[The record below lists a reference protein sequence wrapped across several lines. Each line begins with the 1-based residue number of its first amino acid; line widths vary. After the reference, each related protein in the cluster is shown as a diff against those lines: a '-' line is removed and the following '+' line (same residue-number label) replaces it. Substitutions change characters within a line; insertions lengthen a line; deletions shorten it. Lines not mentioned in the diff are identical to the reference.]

1 MGHIVSTA
9 NGMTG
14 NVVVSRLFFIYIKKK
29 AYICILKGNDIILP
43 YNSVSIK
50 KRNFWLEKMNMQ
62 IAISGNIG
70 AGKTELTK
78 LLSKHYGYRAVYG
91 PSEENPY
98 LNSFYE
104 DMRRWSF
111 NMMVHSLYANIM
123 QLTELKATGVSF
135 IRDRSLYD
143 DAAIFAPNLHDM
155 GLLTTRDLTTY
166 TKLFEMTYSLL
177 PKPDLLIYVR
187 ADVPTL
193 IRHIQ
198 KRGRQ
203 YESSIRLDYLTNL
216 NNRYEKW
223 AAGYEGKMLVVD
235 TDEHD
240 FVENRSDLG
249 LIINNIDAEFNSLFG
264 STEIKVQ

>member
-1 MGHIVSTA
+1 
-9 NGMTG
+9 
-14 NVVVSRLFFIYIKKK
+14 
-29 AYICILKGNDIILP
+29 
-43 YNSVSIK
+43 
-50 KRNFWLEKMNMQ
+50 MQ

-78 LLSKHYGYRAVYG
+78 LLSKHYSYRAVYG

-111 NMMVHSLYANIM
+111 NMMVHSLYANIK
-123 QLTELKATGVSF
+123 QLTELQASGESF

-155 GLLTTRDLTTY
+155 GLLTTRDLNTY
-166 TKLFEMTYSLL
+166 TKFFDLTYSLL

-187 ADVPTL
+187 GDVPTL

-198 KRGRQ
+198 KRGRE
-203 YESSIRLDYLTNL
+203 YEKGIRLDYLTNL
-216 NNRYEKW
+216 NNRYESW
-223 AAGYEGKMLVVD
+223 AASYEGKMLVVD

-249 LIINNIDAEFNSLFG
+249 LIINKIDAEFNSLFG
-264 STEIKVQ
+264 NGSQEK

>member
-1 MGHIVSTA
+1 MAMHLLLKRKERVWHK
-9 NGMTG
+9 N
-14 NVVVSRLFFIYIKKK
+14 NV
-29 AYICILKGNDIILP
+29 
-43 YNSVSIK
+43 
-50 KRNFWLEKMNMQ
+50 MQ

-78 LLSKHYGYRAVYG
+78 LLARHYGYRAIYG

-111 NMMVHSLYANIM
+111 NMMVHTLYANIK
-123 QLTELKATGVSF
+123 QLAELQQSGESF

-143 DAAIFAPNLHDM
+143 DVAIFAPNLQSM
-155 GLLTTRDLTTY
+155 GLMTTRDLTTY

-187 ADVPTL
+187 GDVPTL

-198 KRGRQ
+198 KRGREL
-203 YESSIRLDYLTNL
+203 ESSIRLDYLTNL
-216 NNRYEKW
+216 NNRYEQW
-223 AAGYEGKMLVVD
+223 AEQYEGKMLVVD
-235 TDEHD
+235 TDELD
-240 FVENRSDLG
+240 FVERREDLG
-249 LIINNIDAEFNSLFG
+249 HIIEKIDAEFNSLFAN
-264 STEIKVQ
+264 